1 METVGFIF
9 GLSGLS
15 FAIIA
20 WGQISSLRKEFEDL
34 KRTLEDSSVLKEQ
47 PKPADEWIINCQTHC
62 CNHNAML
69 GIFSSICLI
78 WWMS

>member
-34 KRTLEDSSVLKEQ
+34 KRNLEDSGVLKEQ
-47 PKPADEWIINCQTHC
+47 PKPEDE
-62 CNHNAML
+62 
-69 GIFSSICLI
+69 
-78 WWMS
+78 